1 MFAIVEVPVFVNDPA
16 FVIVFAPE
24 PVNVP
29 SPVIFNAPLTFNVT
43 PFNVTVFPFKSNIT
57 VFDFVTVHYFILP
70 VLFGVVRHFFSSLSG
85 VNLFRLKE
93 SLKAFALSSASSVLP
108 SLPS

>member
-1 MFAIVEVPVFVNDPA
+1 MFAIIEVPVFVNDPA

-57 VFDFVTVHYFILP
+57 VFDFVTVDAI
-70 VLFGVVRHFFSSLSG
+70 V
-85 VNLFRLKE
+85 
-93 SLKAFALSSASSVLP
+93 SVLSTNTFIVFP
-108 SLPS
+108 LVTFAIADARVI